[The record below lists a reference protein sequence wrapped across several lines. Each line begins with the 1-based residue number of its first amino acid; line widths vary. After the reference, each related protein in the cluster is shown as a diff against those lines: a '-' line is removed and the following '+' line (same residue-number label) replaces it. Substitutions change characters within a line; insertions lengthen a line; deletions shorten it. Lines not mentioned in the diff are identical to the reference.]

1 MKQYLMRGR
10 LWLLGVFV
18 LIGSF
23 LTTFWLTATP
33 NSPLTIVVNS
43 GVSDDE
49 RLSDA
54 AISAGL
60 WPSITLKGAVET
72 VSRLSADQVKIVG
85 WSADSEGGGM
95 PIAVIAFTDG
105 KAVLQT
111 KTNGPRADISD
122 SLKLAN
128 IAALNVVF
136 EGVLSCRP
144 GRPLFVVAVTG
155 NSYTKLT
162 HRNSLLCPP

>member
-1 MKQYLMRGR
+1 MRGR
-10 LWLLGVFV
+10 FWLLGAFV

-23 LTTFWLTATP
+23 LTAFWLTATP
-33 NSPLTIVVNS
+33 NPPLTILVHS
-43 GVSDDE
+43 GVSDNE
-49 RLSDA
+49 HLSDA

-85 WSADSEGGGM
+85 WSADSQADGR
-95 PIAVIAFTDG
+95 PITVIVFTDG

-111 KTNGPRADISD
+111 KTNGPRADMSD
-122 SLKLAN
+122 SLKLPDVV
-128 IAALNVVF
+128 ALNVAF
-136 EGVLSCRP
+136 EGILSCRP

-162 HRNSLLCPP
+162 NQNSLLCPP